1 MERSDNRGYTQE
13 CQAAEVRKQ
22 DVLSDFQRLYPVEKG
37 AGKQKLKC
45 GALLCAEE
53 DIPSNM

>member
-1 MERSDNRGYTQE
+1 
-13 CQAAEVRKQ
+13 
-22 DVLSDFQRLYPVEKG
+22 VLSDFRRLYPVEKG